1 MGSEAAPPE
10 TRPTN
15 VRWVVFSL
23 AFGTSWLLYLHRY
36 SLGVIKPEL
45 EKEFSW
51 NNEQLGLLD
60 SAFFLFYTI
69 FQFPCGVLAD
79 VFGVRLFLAGMIL
92 LWSAMLGLQALVFPG
107 AWWLSPLAVLFCIRA
122 LFGLGQAGA
131 YAVLSRI
138 TRFWFPLSVRTS
150 VQGWIAVFAGRI
162 GGASSNLLF
171 ATVLVGTFLLSWR
184 VSLQLFALAGLLL
197 AVLFWLLFRDSPRQH
212 PWVNEAE
219 ASLIEG
225 GGRSATRK
233 LSVRDL
239 FRGMNRRSVLNLL
252 ALNLQSFLSTVA
264 DFIYVG
270 WIPQFLSQTYNMSA
284 YDRGIYATL
293 PLLGGACGGPLGGY
307 LNDWLIRRTG
317 DRRRARVLVGLAG
330 KGTAAVL
337 LVAGIILCFH
347 DPVAFSV
354 TLFFVKLFGDWSLA
368 GSWGTVTDIGGR
380 ATATVFAFNN
390 TVAGVGAVIAP
401 PLLGLLAA
409 KHGWDAVFLAVAAT
423 YALCAISWLLIDST
437 IPLLAEAPA
446 EPVP

>member
-15 VRWVVFSL
+15 VRWVVFAL

-45 EKEFSW
+45 EKEFNW

-107 AWWLSPLAVLFCIRA
+107 AWWLSPLAVLFCLRA

-184 VSLQLFALAGLLL
+184 VSLQLFALAGVVL

-212 PWVNEAE
+212 PWVNKAE
-219 ASLIEG
+219 ADLIEG
-225 GGRSATRK
+225 GGRRATRK

-293 PLLGGACGGPLGGY
+293 PLLGGACGGPLGG
-307 LNDWLIRRTG
+307 
-317 DRRRARVLVGLAG
+317 
-330 KGTAAVL
+330 
-337 LVAGIILCFH
+337 
-347 DPVAFSV
+347 
-354 TLFFVKLFGDWSLA
+354 
-368 GSWGTVTDIGGR
+368 
-380 ATATVFAFNN
+380 
-390 TVAGVGAVIAP
+390 
-401 PLLGLLAA
+401 
-409 KHGWDAVFLAVAAT
+409 
-423 YALCAISWLLIDST
+423 
-437 IPLLAEAPA
+437 
-446 EPVP
+446 